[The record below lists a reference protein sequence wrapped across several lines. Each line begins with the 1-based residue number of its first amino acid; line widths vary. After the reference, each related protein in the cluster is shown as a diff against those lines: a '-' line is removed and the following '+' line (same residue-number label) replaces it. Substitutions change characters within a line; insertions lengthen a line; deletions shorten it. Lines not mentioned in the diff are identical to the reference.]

1 MIIEHLGN
9 DRWRFKR
16 RNSTGSRILALLLA
30 VTLLASLVVPA
41 AAAGRNDLTQ
51 LAVEQID
58 NDLVTAQLPG

>member
-1 MIIEHLGN
+1 M
-9 DRWRFKR
+9 KQKA
-16 RNSTGSRILALLLA
+16 TGSRILALLLA
-30 VTLLASLVVPA
+30 VTLLASLAVPA